1 MGIKKQKYAKKL
13 YPTFNK
19 TKEIIMSDKK
29 ILVIGGAGYIG
40 SHVVKSLLEENFN
53 VTVYDNLST
62 GQRCNLFQEAKFIEG
77 DILDVEKL
85 EKTMSEGFDAVVH
98 LAAKKAVGESME
110 KPQMYAIN
118 NICGSINIFNAMVN
132 NGVKNIV
139 FSSTSASYGMPQYMP
154 LDEKHP
160 INPMSFYGF
169 SKVEIERVM
178 EWYSKLKDFNFI
190 ALRYFNAVGYASDG
204 SIRGKEINPQ
214 NLVPV
219 IMEVITGKREI
230 VHVFGN
236 DYDTPD
242 GTCLRDY
249 IHVDDLAAAH
259 RLAFE
264 KIDDFCGA
272 INLGTGIPTSVKE
285 IIKAAEDVTG
295 KICPV
300 VIEGRRAGD
309 PARLYAD
316 NKRAQEILGWKPIY
330 TQIGD
335 IIQTAWNWEINRH
348 F

>member
-1 MGIKKQKYAKKL
+1 M
-13 YPTFNK
+13 
-19 TKEIIMSDKK
+19 KK
-29 ILVIGGAGYIG
+29 ILIVGGAGYIG
-40 SHVVKSLLEENFN
+40 SHTLKHFIENKYECVVL
-53 VTVYDNLST
+53 DNLVC
-62 GQRCNLFQEAKFIEG
+62 GHAEAVMG
-77 DILDVEKL
+77 APL
-85 EKTMSEGFDAVVH
+85 EKADLLDKSSLQKVFDKHDIEAVVH
-98 LAAKKAVGESME
+98 FAAYSLVGESVVN
-110 KPQMYAIN
+110 PQKYYQNNVSGTIN
-118 NICGSINIFNAMVN
+118 LLDVMLEH
-132 NGVKNIV
+132 GVKKIV
-139 FSSTSASYGMPQYMP
+139 FSSTCATYGNPQYMP
-154 LDEKHP
+154 MDEKHP
-160 INPMSFYGF
+160 QSPINPYGQT
-169 SKVEIERVM
+169 KLIIENIFKD
-178 EWYSKLKDFNFI
+178 YAKAYGLKYI
-190 ALRYFNAVGYASDG
+190 ALRYFNAAGAARDG
-204 SIRGKEINPQ
+204 SIGESHNPESHLIP
-214 NLVPV
+214 LVLKA
-219 IMEVITGKREI
+219 IKGERENI
-230 VHVFGN
+230 KVFGN